1 MYKNCKNRRVG
12 GGIIIT
18 DQRAYFIE
26 KIIDENEQI
35 VQIDKNGIEYYR
47 FNFINFKDVCGLTFT
62 KEYLILT
69 FKIGITSFYNIDNSQ
84 KCLEFNESFSFAF
97 WEENEHYIFM
107 KNRDFLYRFN
117 KRLQCIEK
125 FLPNTKSL
133 LLRYL
138 LKDNLIF
145 TLKGFLL
152 FVYKSEN
159 EDITLSWQLDMRSL
173 FPDQEDV
180 DINEIKEYQG
190 SLILVTSAAVL
201 RLSVEDGSIIWIS
214 EGYARTIEIVGNTGY
229 VCTSGS
235 LFKVN
240 LDNGEESGF
249 GWGEYHK
256 LPNFTYN
263 GKDYWAT
270 GHRVVYHDGLL
281 WYSVYSSGDSFL
293 IAINPENGNYEWIHY
308 VDTIGKT
315 DEPQFF
321 GDYMFLYDTEHTL
334 HIYQKES

>member
-1 MYKNCKNRRVG
+1 MYKIYMKTKANGSVT
-12 GGIIIT
+12 IT
-18 DQRAYFIE
+18 NHGAYFI
-26 KIIDENEQI
+26 KVDNMMKKI
-35 VQIDKNGIEYYR
+35 VQMDIDGNQYD
-47 FNFINFKDVCGLTFT
+47 NFAFLDINEFSEIAFSKCCMIISFKSG
-62 KEYLILT
+62 
-69 FKIGITSFYNIDNSQ
+69 GTSFYSLNNHQMIFHQKETLSFIFYEENSQ
-84 KCLEFNESFSFAF
+84 FIYMSSHAL
-97 WEENEHYIFM
+97 
-107 KNRDFLYRFN
+107 LYRYDKKKQSVEPFFSTDN
-117 KRLQCIEK
+117 
-125 FLPNTKSL
+125 KSL
-133 LLRYL
+133 LLKYL
-138 LKDNLIF
+138 INNKLIF
-145 TLKGFLL
+145 TLKGGLL
-152 FVYKSEN
+152 FAYKIEV
-159 EDITLSWQLDMRSL
+159 EKADLSWRLDIRSL
-173 FPDQEDV
+173 FPDEETV
-180 DINEIKEYQG
+180 RINDIKEYQG
-190 SLILVTSAAVL
+190 SLIVATTAAVL

-321 GDYMFLYDTEHTL
+321 GNYMFLYDTEHTL

>member
-1 MYKNCKNRRVG
+1 MYTKIKELKTYGSVTIMNQELFLIEVVDQGKRV
-12 GGIIIT
+12 IKM
-18 DQRAYFIE
+18 E
-26 KIIDENEQI
+26 L
-35 VQIDKNGIEYYR
+35 NGIESILFEFIDVENIYSLAFAEDYFMVSFKSGTTTFYSINSNQKVFQYNTILPITFLHEDGYYMYMDD
-47 FNFINFKDVCGLTFT
+47 K
-62 KEYLILT
+62 
-69 FKIGITSFYNIDNSQ
+69 
-84 KCLEFNESFSFAF
+84 
-97 WEENEHYIFM
+97 
-107 KNRDFLYRFN
+107 DFLYRYNKCHHEIKIFPIGHKNMLLACVFN
-117 KRLQCIEK
+117 
-125 FLPNTKSL
+125 
-133 LLRYL
+133 
-138 LKDNLIF
+138 DNLICEFKGGKLF
-145 TLKGFLL
+145 T
-152 FVYKSEN
+152 YKN
-159 EDITLSWQLDMRSL
+159 NPLNVLLSWQLDIRSL
-173 FPDQEDV
+173 FPAEEDAE
-180 DINEIKEYQG
+180 ISEIKDYQG
-190 SLILVTSAAVL
+190 SLIVVTSAAVL

-240 LDNGEESGF
+240 LDTGEESGY

-315 DEPQFF
+315 DAPQFF

>member
-1 MYKNCKNRRVG
+1 MYTKLKEIRTYGSVTIMNQKLFLTEVFDQGKR
-12 GGIIIT
+12 IIKMDLTGNECILFEFSGVNDMQSLVFT
-18 DQRAYFIE
+18 EDYFMVSF
-26 KIIDENEQI
+26 KS
-35 VQIDKNGIEYYR
+35 GTTTFYS
-47 FNFINFKDVCGLTFT
+47 IN
-62 KEYLILT
+62 
-69 FKIGITSFYNIDNSQ
+69 NSQ
-84 KCLEFNESFSFAF
+84 KVFQYDSILPFAF
-97 WEENEHYIFM
+97 LHEDGRYIFM
-107 KNRDFLYRFN
+107 DGKDLLYRYNKCHREMETFSITHKNMLLTCVFN
-117 KRLQCIEK
+117 
-125 FLPNTKSL
+125 
-133 LLRYL
+133 
-138 LKDNLIF
+138 DNLIYKF
-145 TLKGFLL
+145 KGGKLL
-152 FVYKSEN
+152 IYKN
-159 EDITLSWQLDMRSL
+159 DPLNVLLSWQLDISSL
-173 FPDQEDV
+173 FPDEETVRISD
-180 DINEIKEYQG
+180 IKEYQG
-190 SLILVTSAAVL
+190 SLIVVTSAAIL

-321 GDYMFLYDTEHTL
+321 GDYMFLYDTEYTL
-334 HIYQKES
+334 HVYQKES

>member
-1 MYKNCKNRRVG
+1 MYKIRKKVFTSGTVKVTNNGV
-12 GGIIIT
+12 
-18 DQRAYFIE
+18 YFIE
-26 KIIDENEQI
+26 MKDKAKHIIQMSLDGNELMKFDFVDI
-35 VQIDKNGIEYYR
+35 NETRKLKFAKDYFIALFKRGETVFYSLNNKNMFRYNEILS
-47 FNFINFKDVCGLTFT
+47 FIFLEEDSQYIYMHG
-62 KEYLILT
+62 KE
-69 FKIGITSFYNIDNSQ
+69 
-84 KCLEFNESFSFAF
+84 
-97 WEENEHYIFM
+97 
-107 KNRDFLYRFN
+107 FLYRFN
-117 KRLQCIEK
+117 KEIKIMERFPLID
-125 FLPNTKSL
+125 NRNL
-133 LLRYL
+133 LLNYL
-138 LKDNLIF
+138 LDDMLIF
-145 TLKGFLL
+145 TLRGYLL
-152 FVYKSEN
+152 YVYKSEIK
-159 EDITLSWQLDMRSL
+159 DITLSWQLDIRSL
-173 FPDQEDV
+173 FPEQEDV
-180 DINEIKEYQG
+180 EFRDIKEYQG
-190 SLILVTSAAVL
+190 SLIVATTAAVL

-229 VCTSGS
+229 VCTAGS

-315 DEPQFF
+315 DAPQFF

-334 HIYQKES
+334 HIYQKDS